1 MADEAHRSQYDMLD
15 GFAAHLNDAFPNA
28 SFIGFTG
35 TPISFED
42 RDTRSVFGDDISIYD
57 LKQSI
62 MDNSTVNIF
71 YEKQVRKLYTKT
83 EQEAIDEAFEMATQG
98 EETSV
103 TERAKRAGQD

>member
-42 RDTRSVFGDDISIYD
+42 RDTRGVFGDDISIYD

-62 MDNSTVNIF
+62 LD
-71 YEKQVRKLYTKT
+71 
-83 EQEAIDEAFEMATQG
+83 EQHCQYLL
-98 EETSV
+98 
-103 TERAKRAGQD
+103 R

>member
-1 MADEAHRSQYDMLD
+1 M
-15 GFAAHLNDAFPNA
+15 
-28 SFIGFTG
+28 
-35 TPISFED
+35 
-42 RDTRSVFGDDISIYD
+42 FGDDISIYD

-98 EETSV
+98 E
-103 TERAKRAGQD
+103 KRP